1 MSAAYKRRERC
12 IFAYCCIFSSFKS
25 KVVRILGVL
34 TLDSATFLSPCQR
47 LPLLIISQ
55 QWQKIFSCSYHPPFN
70 LNRLHTKKYSLLDFF
85 NLLFILIFPRP
96 KSTDFDIL
104 HFRRL
109 LPPAITVL
117 ASHRVKLFPTLDET
131 STSPKMKIKL
141 IRGAVQASK
150 ENLNIIF
157 YKIFLKKNSLFAR

>member
-1 MSAAYKRRERC
+1 M
-12 IFAYCCIFSSFKS
+12 
-25 KVVRILGVL
+25 
-34 TLDSATFLSPCQR
+34 
-47 LPLLIISQ
+47 
-55 QWQKIFSCSYHPPFN
+55 
-70 LNRLHTKKYSLLDFF
+70 
-85 NLLFILIFPRP
+85 IFPWP

-117 ASHRVKLFPTLDET
+117 ASHRVKLFPTLDGT
-131 STSPKMKIKL
+131 LTSPKMKIKM

-157 YKIFLKKNSLFAR
+157 YKIFLKKKLALCKMSDMAAEKIALLYK